1 MADNKDVVNMNDNLS
16 IDKYINK
23 NRDNR
28 KIGEIL
34 LEDFNIPRH
43 YIEEILL
50 KKEKS
55 GNKERFGQLAIK
67 LGLINE
73 EIVYKALAKQLGIEY
88 LSNIEAENRIVW
100 DLFKNKYIYGAFGE
114 NEDNLISLIRTHK
127 AFPAYIDFSDPN
139 NITLVVAISN
149 YLGDNFAF
157 KSYLKKYYLGFQKS
171 EKEAKK
177 IRANYDVAKSRYI
190 IEKKLKKTGHN
201 KLKNEGKL
209 PEIIPT
215 KIKEV
220 LVSPSIYDKF
230 ELKYKGITEEEIQSF
245 NGKIALDDTELSN
258 DEKISVETYLKMLLT
273 YGIINDVS
281 DIHLEPSLD
290 AQFRISVRIRGTRK
304 TLDFVDIETA
314 SRLIGVIKT
323 KANMNSQ
330 NIRAPQDGSI
340 DGSKFLVDYKLP
352 IFRGVK
358 KEKPEFSFPKNSFR
372 ISTYP
377 TAKPAGGIVD
387 GASYESTVI
396 RILASSNGMVDLKT
410 LGLSP
415 QVEKE
420 LMFAISRNQGIV
432 LIVGPTGSGKS
443 TTLYST
449 LSKID
454 PIQKKIISFEDPVEI
469 RNMYWA
475 QGERNVTD
483 AKEINFDFLEAKKA
497 ILRQD
502 PDVILMGETR
512 DEESAKFAIEAAN
525 TGHLVFTTLH
535 ANSCAA
541 AFERMVKLE
550 VKPLEL
556 ASSVLA
562 VISQR
567 LVKKVCPHCHTVE
580 KIKPRHIE
588 FLRRLE
594 MPDSKIPEQ
603 VVLANPNGCP
613 MCGYSGYVG
622 RTLLDEVIPVNSEIK
637 FLITNGAAEFEIRKK
652 ASELGY
658 KTMLENGLEKM
669 KQKLVSIEDIIKV
682 V

>member
-1 MADNKDVVNMNDNLS
+1 MNENNL
-16 IDKYINK
+16 KNINFLEK
-23 NRDNR
+23 KRDRR
-28 KIGEIL
+28 KVGQIL
-34 LEDFNIPRH
+34 MEDFGVPRH

-55 GNKERFGQLAIK
+55 GNKERFGILAIK

-88 LSNIEAENRIVW
+88 IPNIEAENRIIW
-100 DLFKNKYIYGAFGE
+100 ELYKNPNIYKIFGE
-114 NEDNLISLIRTHK
+114 NEDSLIALIRTHK
-127 AFPAYIDFSDPN
+127 AFPAYYDFSDPN
-139 NITLVVAISN
+139 HITLVLAISN
-149 YLGDNFAF
+149 YLADNFAF
-157 KSYLKKYYLGFQKS
+157 QSYLKKYYLNFHLS
-171 EKEAKK
+171 DDEAKK
-177 IRANYDVAKSRYI
+177 IRANYEAEKKRFE
-190 IEKKLKKTGHN
+190 IERKLKKIEKVPT
-201 KLKNEGKL
+201 
-209 PEIIPT
+209 IIPT
-215 KIKEV
+215 RIKEV
-220 LVSPSIYDKF
+220 LVSPSIYEKF
-230 ELKYKGITEEEIQSF
+230 ELKYKGITEEEIKSF
-245 NGKIALDDTELSN
+245 NGKIALDDEELKQ
-258 DEKISVETYLKMLLT
+258 DPTKIDIETYLKMLLT
-273 YGIINDVS
+273 YGIINEVS

-290 AQFRISVRIRGTRK
+290 SQFRISTRIRGTRK
-304 TLDFVDIETA
+304 TLDFIDIDTA

-330 NIRAPQDGSI
+330 NIRSPQDGSI
-340 DGSKFLVDYKLP
+340 DGSKFLVDYQLP
-352 IFRGVK
+352 ITRGIK
-358 KEKPEFSFPKNSFR
+358 KEKPVFSFPKNSFR

-377 TAKPAGGIVD
+377 TAKPAGGIRD

-396 RILASSNGMVDLKT
+396 RILTSSNGMVDLQT
-410 LGLSP
+410 LGLSE

-420 LMFAISRNQGIV
+420 LLFAISRNQGIV

-475 QGERNVTD
+475 QAERNVTD

-512 DEESAKFAIEAAN
+512 DEESAQFAIEASN

-535 ANSCAA
+535 ANSAAA
-541 AFERMVKLE
+541 AFERMIKLK
-550 VKPLEL
+550 VRPLEL

-567 LVKKVCPHCHTVE
+567 LVKQVCPHCHKIE
-580 KIKPRHIE
+580 KIRPHHID
-588 FLRRLE
+588 FLKRLE
-594 MPDSKIPEQ
+594 IKDENIPEE
-603 VVLANPNGCP
+603 VVIANPNGCP
-613 MCGYSGYVG
+613 LCGYSGYVG

-637 FLITNGAAEFEIRKK
+637 YLVTNEAPEFEIRKK
-652 ASELGY
+652 ASQLGY

-669 KQKLVSIEDIIKV
+669 KKRLVTIDDIIKV